1 MEEAEEEWM
10 LQLSEHHTGQ
20 GSVAGGHPKAQ
31 GGWNG
36 PSYMV
41 LHHYTVP

>member
-1 MEEAEEEWM
+1 MEEAEGEWM

-31 GGWNG
+31 CGWDVHG
-36 PSYMV
+36 HMV
-41 LHHYTVP
+41 LYHHAVP